1 MKTKKKR
8 GGWQRWRRETQLPFK
23 DDIGYF
29 YDCKPIVVPNKS
41 KYREHGIITGDRD
54 GNELMRPQ
62 ELKIVKMEDS
72 ETYDPQ
78 LILVDMALP
87 EGQRGMRWFR
97 RRAQDFCDR
106 GYKPLKR
113 NDNMTGAGRKKK
125 TRKKRGG
132 KDKGNIKPQTVTG
145 EKKEDPAMVP
155 VNDPFATQPTGLQAV
170 NLPIPPTDL
179 LPPIH
184 DAMVHHT
191 HPLVLDQQRATGEFN
206 RALAGVQNHNYYYYT
221 SSDDNSPV
229 QRRPAQLGDH
239 KHIGSYNQREYRRQ
253 RSLARRYG
261 EENPVDGGALHD
273 LNTGINKIQELK
285 HAHQYIL
292 IRHRGNLPLLEVK
305 KQNGFRLY
313 RERNT
318 TNDNWSAWKSLGN
331 YDFKNRDSG
340 MRGFLRPH
348 PRGVNRTLGRGG
360 KKKNR
365 KTRRK
370 NKRKTKRNK
379 KRKNK
384 KTRKRK
390 QKGRGV
396 NICQMLS
403 DPERFGYTKKEV
415 RAMALSRAVKAR
427 RKIPEGRCVGKRVAQ
442 MEGHHYCQ
450 EMNNWDDNYKC
461 HEKSGNCVKIIKPR
475 IKKAINDKLRSYG
488 YKL

>member
-125 TRKKRGG
+125 TRKK
-132 KDKGNIKPQTVTG
+132 K
-145 EKKEDPAMVP
+145 
-155 VNDPFATQPTGLQAV
+155 
-170 NLPIPPTDL
+170 
-179 LPPIH
+179 
-184 DAMVHHT
+184 
-191 HPLVLDQQRATGEFN
+191 
-206 RALAGVQNHNYYYYT
+206 
-221 SSDDNSPV
+221 
-229 QRRPAQLGDH
+229 
-239 KHIGSYNQREYRRQ
+239 
-253 RSLARRYG
+253 
-261 EENPVDGGALHD
+261 
-273 LNTGINKIQELK
+273 
-285 HAHQYIL
+285 
-292 IRHRGNLPLLEVK
+292 
-305 KQNGFRLY
+305 
-313 RERNT
+313 
-318 TNDNWSAWKSLGN
+318 
-331 YDFKNRDSG
+331 
-340 MRGFLRPH
+340 
-348 PRGVNRTLGRGG
+348 
-360 KKKNR
+360 
-365 KTRRK
+365 
-370 NKRKTKRNK
+370 KTKKRRNK

-442 MEGHHYCQ
+442 VEGHHYCQ